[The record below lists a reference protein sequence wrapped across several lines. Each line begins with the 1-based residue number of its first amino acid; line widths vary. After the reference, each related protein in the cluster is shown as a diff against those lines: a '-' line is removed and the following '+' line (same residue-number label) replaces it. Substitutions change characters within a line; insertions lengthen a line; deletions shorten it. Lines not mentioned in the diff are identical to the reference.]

1 MARGDY
7 FSPRARWAS
16 GLPLLPPPLLDMLVG
31 KDEGPEGAL
40 PVFCGMHALLALQ
53 SAGLIAHY
61 PAEMCGASDLHALAT
76 RFLQAVPDANP
87 FPRTEDTDVAGFPI
101 SREVAA
107 QGIV

>member
-1 MARGDY
+1 MSGPDFFFLHGVLTDAALERFYEAIDGCPRG
-7 FSPRARWAS
+7 
-16 GLPLLPPPLLDMLVG
+16 LL
-31 KDEGPEGAL
+31 KA
-40 PVFCGMHALLALQ
+40 Q
-53 SAGLIAHY
+53 I
-61 PAEMCGASDLHALAT
+61 LHALAT